1 MNVDPDS
8 GIWLTLV
15 VLHGAATWFL
25 VGLIWTIQL
34 IHYPSFAAID
44 PDRYSSFQ
52 QTHMVGMGRLI
63 AAPWL
68 VEGLTVLGL
77 FVFAPTGWMRLLA
90 TAGGLLELVVIG
102 VTIRSSIP
110 AHEALSSGFS
120 DDAHKRLLRSNWM
133 RTAAW
138 TSRGLIAIAV
148 LVWTLQQ

>member
-34 IHYPSFAAID
+34 IHYPSFSAID

-110 AHEALSSGFS
+110 AHEALSTGFS

-138 TSRGLIAIAV
+138 TSRGLIALVV

>member
-44 PDRYSSFQ
+44 PGRYSSFQ

-90 TAGGLLELVVIG
+90 TAGGLLELLVIG

-110 AHEALSSGFS
+110 AHEALSAGFS

>member
-44 PDRYSSFQ
+44 PHRYSSFQ

-110 AHEALSSGFS
+110 AHEALSAGFS

-148 LVWTLQQ
+148 LILTLQQ